1 MAQQKTKM
9 LLSGNEAIARGVLEA
24 GVSVAAAYPGT
35 PSTEIMETIAMFGKE
50 TGMHAEWSINE
61 KVAFEVAL
69 GAAWSGIRSFTAAK
83 HVGLN
88 VAADP
93 FFTAALFGGMK
104 GGFVL
109 CIADDP
115 SFHSSQNEQDT
126 RMYAL
131 AAHAIC
137 MEPST
142 PQEAL
147 DMVKYAYDFSEKW
160 ESMVIIRSTT
170 RLSHS
175 RGPVELGEIPV
186 NKEHKGEFIKNPA
199 QFVCLPGN
207 ARRTKPLL
215 MAKLEEMKEY
225 SCNSKWNVVEKG
237 KDPLLVITS
246 GVTYTY
252 VKDAMQELGINPT
265 IYKIGFSS
273 PLPEAKIIELLKEH
287 SECLIAEEVEPYIEL
302 SVKALAAENGVKT
315 KIYGRKEK
323 IIPISNELNPLILKN
338 SLAKILGLKI
348 DDKTFE
354 GMMEQKEIN
363 EQLPNRPPE
372 LCAGCPHRA
381 TYLAIKKAAKSRK
394 LEPIMPGDIGCYTLG
409 FMPPLNSV
417 DTTVA
422 MGASIGI
429 ANGIAQSTKQVVI
442 PVIGDST
449 FYHTGIPPLIN
460 AIVNNAKF
468 VLVIVDNQLTAM
480 TGGQPTPELGRTA
493 FGDKAGIVTLEQV
506 CEGIG
511 VKNLHIVDPYDL
523 EHTTEVIG
531 KAIDNNELSVIISR
545 RECALEYTRIMK
557 RAKKELDKYFVDE
570 DICIGCRTCVR
581 TFACPAIT
589 FDNDRKKSHVDES
602 MCVGCAVCRIV
613 CPYDAFTKR

>member
-1 MAQQKTKM
+1 MVQQKTKM
-9 LLSGNEAIARGVLEA
+9 LLSGNEAIARGILEA

-35 PSTEIMETIAMFGKE
+35 PSTEIMGTIAMFGKE

-69 GAAWSGIRSFTAAK
+69 GAAWSGLRSFTAAK

-88 VAADP
+88 VAADS

-104 GGFVL
+104 GGFVMA
-109 CIADDP
+109 IADDP

-147 DMVKYAYDFSEKW
+147 NMIKYAYEFSEKW
-160 ESMVIIRSTT
+160 ESMVILRSTT

-175 RGPVELGEIPV
+175 RGPVELGEIPK
-186 NKEHKGEFIKNPA
+186 KETHKGEFVKDPA
-199 QFVCLPGN
+199 KFVCLPGN

-215 MAKLEEMKEY
+215 LAKMEELKDY
-225 SCNSKWNVVEKG
+225 ACKSKWNVVEEG
-237 KDPLLVITS
+237 KDPLLIITS
-246 GVTYTY
+246 GVSYTY
-252 VKDAMQELGINPT
+252 VKDAIQEMGINPT
-265 IYKIGFSS
+265 IYKIGFSN
-273 PLPEAKIIELLKEH
+273 PLPEAKIIELLKKYPK
-287 SECLIAEEVEPYIEL
+287 CLIAEEVEPYLEL
-302 SVKALAAENGVKT
+302 NVKALAAENGIIV

-323 IIPISNELNPLILKN
+323 VIPISNELNPLILKEAI
-338 SLAKILGLKI
+338 SKVM
-348 DDKTFE
+348 DKKME
-354 GMMEQKEIN
+354 GMDEKLPTLSEIN

-381 TYLAIKKAAKSRK
+381 TYYAINRASRK
-394 LEPIMPGDIGCYTLG
+394 RNLKPIMPGDIGCYTLG
-409 FMPPLNSV
+409 FMPPLSSV

-429 ANGIAQSTKQVVI
+429 ANGIAQATDQVVI

-468 VLVIVDNQLTAM
+468 TLVIVDNFTTAM
-480 TGGQPTPELGRTA
+480 TGFQPTPESGKGA
-493 FGDKAGIVTLEQV
+493 FGDLAGIVTIEQV
-506 CEGIG
+506 VKGLGI
-511 VKNLHIVDPYDL
+511 KNLHVIDPYDL
-523 EHTTEVIG
+523 DNAIDVIG
-531 KAIDNNELSVIISR
+531 KALDSNELSVIISR
-545 RECALEYTRIMK
+545 RDCALEYTRKMRK
-557 RAKKELDKYFVDE
+557 AKKALDKYYTDE
-570 DICIGCRTCVR
+570 EICIGCRTCVR
-581 TFACPAIT
+581 SFACPAIT
-589 FDNDRKKSHVDES
+589 FDDEKKKSHVDES
-602 MCVGCAVCRIV
+602 MCIGCGVCRIL
-613 CPYDAFTKR
+613 CPVDAFTKR

>member
-1 MAQQKTKM
+1 
-9 LLSGNEAIARGVLEA
+9 
-24 GVSVAAAYPGT
+24 
-35 PSTEIMETIAMFGKE
+35 FGKN

-61 KVAFEVAL
+61 KIAFEVAM
-69 GAAWSGIRSFTAAK
+69 GAAWSGLRAFTAAK

-104 GGFVL
+104 GGFVM

-147 DMVKYAYDFSEKW
+147 DMIKYAYEFSEKW
-160 ESMVIIRSTT
+160 ESLVILRSTT

-175 RGPVELGEIPV
+175 RGPVELGEIPPPRT
-186 NKEHKGEFIKNPA
+186 EKGNFIKNPS

-215 MAKLEEMKEY
+215 MQKLEEIKDY
-225 SCNSKWNVVEKG
+225 SSNSKWNVVTKG
-237 KDPLLVITS
+237 KDPLLIITS
-246 GVTYTY
+246 GVSYTY
-252 VKDAMQELGINPT
+252 VQDAIQELKINPT
-265 IYKIGFSS
+265 VYKIGFSN
-273 PLPEAKIIELLKEH
+273 PLPEAKIIELLKEYPK
-287 SECLIAEEVEPYIEL
+287 CLIAEEVEPYLEL
-302 SVKALAAENGVKT
+302 TIKALAAENGIT
-315 KIYGRKEK
+315 SKIYGRKEK
-323 IIPISNELNPLILKN
+323 VIPISNELNPQILKEAI
-338 SLAKILGLKI
+338 SKVLVLDIGKI
-348 DDKTFE
+348 DDSYPK
-354 GMMEQKEIN
+354 QQEIN
-363 EQLPNRPPE
+363 EKLPNRPPE
-372 LCAGCPHRA
+372 LCPGCPHRA
-381 TYLAIKKAAKSRK
+381 TFFAIKKAAKERK
-394 LEPIMPGDIGCYTLG
+394 IDPIMPGDIGCYTLG
-409 FMPPLNSV
+409 FMPPLNAV

-429 ANGIAQSTKQVVI
+429 ANGISQATKQTVI

-449 FYHTGIPPLIN
+449 FFHTGIPALIN

-468 VLVIVDNQLTAM
+468 VLVIVDNHLTAM
-480 TGGQPTPELGRTA
+480 TGGQPTPELGFTA
-493 FGDKAGIVTLEQV
+493 FGDPAPVITLEQV
-506 CEGIG
+506 IEGLGI
-511 VKNLHIVDPYDL
+511 KNLQIVDPYDL
-523 EHTTEVIG
+523 ELTIEAIG
-531 KAIDNNELSVIISR
+531 KAIDSGELSVIISR
-545 RECALEYTRIMK
+545 RDCALEHTRK
-557 RAKKELDKYFVDE
+557 VKEAKKTLDKFYVDE

-589 FDNDRKKSHVDES
+589 FNDEKKKAHVDES
-602 MCVGCAVCRIV
+602 MCIGCGVCRII
-613 CPYDAFTKR
+613 CPKDAFTKR

>member
-1 MAQQKTKM
+1 MAEKVTKM

-24 GVSVAAAYPGT
+24 GVDLAAAYPGT
-35 PSTEIMETIAMFGKE
+35 PSTEIMENIAHFGKE

-61 KVAFEVAL
+61 KIAFEVAL
-69 GAAWSGIRSFTAAK
+69 GAAWSGLRSFTAAK

-104 GGFVL
+104 GGFVM

-131 AAHAIC
+131 AAHALC

-160 ESMVIIRSTT
+160 ESMIILRSTT

-175 RGPVELGEIPV
+175 RGPVTLGKIPDGPR
-186 NKEHKGEFIKNPA
+186 EKGLFVKNPEK
-199 QFVCLPGN
+199 FVCLPAS
-207 ARRTKPLL
+207 ARRAKPLL
-215 MAKLEEMKEY
+215 MKKFEELKDY
-225 SCNSKWNVVEKG
+225 SCKSKWNVVTKG

-246 GVTYTY
+246 GVSYTY
-252 VKDAMQELGINPT
+252 VLDAVRDLGIDPT
-265 IYKIGFSS
+265 IYKIGFSN

-287 SECLIAEEVEPYIEL
+287 PKCLIAEEVEPYFEL
-302 SVKALAAENGVKT
+302 KIKALIAENGLKV

-323 IIPISNELNPLILKN
+323 VIPISNELNPLILKN
-338 SLAKILGLKI
+338 SFAKVLDLKI
-348 DDKTFE
+348 ETLDEELPT
-354 GMMEQKEIN
+354 QKEIN
-363 EQLPNRPPE
+363 DQLPNRPPE

-381 TYLAIKKAAKSRK
+381 TYYAIKRAARK
-394 LEPIMPGDIGCYTLG
+394 RKIKPIMPGDIGCYTLG
-409 FMPPLNSV
+409 FMPPLSSV

-429 ANGIAQSTKQVVI
+429 ANGIAQATAQVVI

-449 FYHTGIPPLIN
+449 FFHSGIPALVN

-468 VLVIVDNQLTAM
+468 VCVIVDNSLTAM
-480 TGGQPTPELGRTA
+480 TGGQPTPELGITA
-493 FGDKAGIVTLEQV
+493 FGEPAGIVTIEQV
-506 CEGIG
+506 LGGIG
-511 VKNLHIVDPYDL
+511 IKNLYVVDPYELDN
-523 EHTTEVIG
+523 TIDVVG
-531 KAIDNNELSVIISR
+531 KALDSGELSVIIAR
-545 RECALEYTRIMK
+545 RDCALERTRIARK
-557 RAKKELDKYFVDE
+557 NKETLDKYFVDE
-570 DICIGCRTCVR
+570 ELCIGCRTCVR
-581 TFACPAIT
+581 SFACPAIT
-589 FDNDRKKSHVDES
+589 FNNETKKSHVDES
-602 MCVGCAVCRIV
+602 VCVGCGVCRAVC
-613 CPYDAFTKR
+613 PKDAFTKR